1 MKINKDELKRL
12 AEKSDE
18 ELWAAITQMAKGRGY
33 DLQLGTPSK
42 ETIEKIRRA
51 LSGAEKLGM
60 MDAVRIINNY
70 KNKN

>member
-12 AEKSDE
+12 LEKSDA
-18 ELWAAITQMAKGRGY
+18 ELWASITEMAKAKGY

-51 LSGAEKLGM
+51 LSGIEKISLS
-60 MDAVRIINNY
+60 DAARIVNGY
-70 KNKN
+70 KKKN

>member
-12 AEKSDE
+12 AEKSDA
-18 ELWAAITQMAKGRGY
+18 ELWASITEMAKAKGY
-33 DLQLGTPSK
+33 DLKLDTPSK

-51 LSGAEKLGM
+51 LMGTEKLGM
-60 MDAVRIINNY
+60 MDAARIINNY